1 MSRNTDSGIT
11 PFDLLGDMDPG
22 ERTLLKLFFREPM
35 LSEKELREAVAEFP
49 QEKALTPEE
58 TDILLDELQ
67 AKGWVKKIRNTYT
80 LLQQTNKKGWSLHD
94 IDSKLFYEESI
105 IESQL
110 FYTEEE
116 EPIEDEKESTAKE
129 SLLDKLSYIFVENK
143 GILFILIGASLVNTF
158 VLGIVDVIAVSGF
171 VGHTGIENLPWL
183 WCGKLLLSFF
193 LSSVVVQVIDR
204 LPRITMMR
212 TLIAFLLGTYLLLAL
227 FFFLDL
233 STKILYPVMY
243 LIYAQQAILFP
254 MVFWNF
260 ATQRYNLTQA
270 KKYFPILASGELLG
284 RLLGYSLFTLTGL
297 LGFVGISES
306 MIENPSA
313 LMVGSGILYAIG
325 YYLFTR
331 TSIPTEAVQ
340 IQERSAFFENI
351 KSSFE
356 IIRQVPFF
364 RYVAMLVALTRAILL
379 ILLYNFYVSLN
390 AASEQGFQ
398 FQTLYSIYNLALLF
412 LPLIFQWTSG
422 ENLLGKISPAIGYLV
437 LPSTLLLC
445 VGYTFAFPS
454 ILSGVIVLFIAKIV
468 YRGWHMPLYQSLYS
482 LVPEERR
489 GRVRVLIGNYAYIFG
504 SLISAVLTGL
514 ALIIVPLLETNFVSA
529 RTLYLLIALL
539 AAIGAVYIAFRIR
552 TTYEDSLFSWRIAR
566 RKRDSAL
573 VTELDF

>member
-1 MSRNTDSGIT
+1 MSKNTDTGIT
-11 PFDLLGDMDPG
+11 PFDLLEDIDPG
-22 ERTLLKLFFREPM
+22 ERILLKLFFREPR
-35 LSEKELREAVAEFP
+35 LSEEELREAVAELP
-49 QEKALTPEE
+49 KRNALSLEE
-58 TDILLDELQ
+58 TDTLLDELQ
-67 AKGWVKKIRNTYT
+67 AKGWVKKIENTYT

-94 IDSKLFYEESI
+94 IDRKLFYEESI
-105 IESQL
+105 TESEL

-116 EPIEDEKESTAKE
+116 ELAEDERESAAKE
-129 SLLDKLSYIFVENK
+129 SFLDKLAYIFVENK
-143 GILFILIGASLVNTF
+143 GMLFILIGASLVNTF

-171 VGHTGIENLPWL
+171 VGYTGIENLPWL
-183 WCGKLLLSFF
+183 WCGKLILSFF
-193 LSSVVVQVIDR
+193 LSSIVVQVIDR

-233 STKILYPVMY
+233 STKILYPIMY
-243 LIYAQQAILFP
+243 LVYAQQAILFP

-260 ATQRYNLTQA
+260 ATQRYNLAKA

-297 LGFVGISES
+297 LGYVTVSES

-313 LMVGSGILYAIG
+313 LMVVSGFLYAIG
-325 YYLFTR
+325 YFLFTR
-331 TSIPTEAVQ
+331 TSTPTETVQ
-340 IQERSAFFENI
+340 IQEKSAFFENI

-356 IIRQVPFF
+356 MIRQVPFF

-412 LPLIFQWTSG
+412 IPLLFQWTSG

-454 ILSGVIVLFIAKIV
+454 ILSGVIVLFVAKIV
-468 YRGWHMPLYQSLYS
+468 YRGWHMPLYQSLYA

-504 SLISAVLTGL
+504 SLISAILTGL
-514 ALIIVPLLETNFVSA
+514 VLIIVPLLETDVVSA
-529 RTLYLLIALL
+529 RTLYLLTALL

-552 TTYEDSLFSWRIAR
+552 STYEDSLFSWRIAR
-566 RKRDSAL
+566 RKRDSEL
-573 VTELDF
+573 MTELDF